1 LRPADLA
8 LKPAKSAG
16 FAKDFIES
24 AIDKMK
30 TYTYN
35 GVTVWFLSTP
45 IQLLALCAA
54 TRPGG
59 FFFVKKVLFLRDFPL
74 FFVLGDM
81 I

>member
-1 LRPADLA
+1 

-59 FFFVKKVLFLRDFPL
+59 FFFVINENPQFDWGFRKA
-74 FFVLGDM
+74 
-81 I
+81 